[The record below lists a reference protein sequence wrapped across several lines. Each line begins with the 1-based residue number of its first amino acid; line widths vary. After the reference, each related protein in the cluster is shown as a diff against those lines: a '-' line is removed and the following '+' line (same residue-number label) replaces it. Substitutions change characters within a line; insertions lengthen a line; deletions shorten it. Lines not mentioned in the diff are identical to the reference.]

1 MVLKIGPQSPLP
13 GSRPTPGPQG
23 PQSVEFAGTIFQG
36 PHFAQGVQG
45 FQGPLAPR
53 HAVEDV
59 QQHAEDG
66 DEYCTVPVHG

>member
-1 MVLKIGPQSPLP
+1 MVLKIGPQD
-13 GSRPTPGPQG
+13 PQG
-23 PQSVEFAGTIFQG
+23 VEFAGTIFQA
-36 PHFAQGVQG
+36 PRFAQGSRW

-66 DEYCTVPVHG
+66 DEYCKVPVHG